1 MKNNNNNFRH
11 ESFQDRNTIV
21 DLISSLQQGLSKGQ
35 LTFSDEDNTIS
46 LEPTGLLYLT
56 IEASAE
62 AELNVLDVRIT
73 WQDNR
78 SERLNKP
85 FSVSTDESSA

>member
-21 DLISSLQQGLSKGQ
+21 DLIASLQRGLSKGQ
-35 LTFSDEDNTIS
+35 LTFSDEANTIT

>member
-1 MKNNNNNFRH
+1 MKNNNLNFRH
-11 ESFQDRNTIV
+11 ESFQDRSTIV

-35 LTFSDEDNTIS
+35 LTFNDEDNTIT
-46 LEPTGLLYLT
+46 LKPDGLLYLT
-56 IEASAE
+56 IEACADS
-62 AELNVLDVRIT
+62 ELNVLDVRIT

-85 FSVSTDESSA
+85 FSVSTGE

>member
-1 MKNNNNNFRH
+1 MKNNNYDFRH
-11 ESFQDRNTIV
+11 ESFQDSNTIV

-35 LTFSDEDNTIS
+35 LTFSDEDNTIT

-56 IEASAE
+56 IEACADS
-62 AELNVLDVRIT
+62 ELNVLDIRIT
-73 WQDNR
+73 WQENR

-85 FSVSTDESSA
+85 FSVSTDE